1 MMEKT
6 ALRSAQLLS
15 VELRVSFL
23 SESRSA
29 LEDALNKMLFLP
41 EDDTR
46 AFMEYA
52 VLLRGLDNIE
62 QSVKALIKSL
72 CLFVDGSL
80 PDGDDWYDAALEQLA
95 SDEAGRVPLLSSEM
109 RELLMQGEIQPE
121 IDGAS
126 ALEDNLSLQRRRKL
140 ILFRTTDALLLHLST
155 LDTQILQA
163 PSKFSGSAAPA
174 FVAQHEEQHSKAR
187 ARFAALKNA
196 FVEFEEVALE
206 GGYSVVSFGSYA
218 EGRVHGQSDLDIVVL
233 GEVPLDAQEWLRA
246 QAQPIEKLHG
256 VPIDL
261 HFEANYSREFLDRMK
276 VIRDGRIITLRQHV
290 QEARDAA
297 KNAP

>member
-1 MMEKT
+1 MREK
-6 ALRSAQLLS
+6 SAQLLS
-15 VELRVSFL
+15 VDLCVSRL
-23 SESRSA
+23 SEHTSG
-29 LEDALNKMLFLP
+29 LEDSLDKILLLP
-41 EDDTR
+41 ADDTR
-46 AFMEYA
+46 AFMEHA

-62 QSVKALIKSL
+62 QSVEALIKSL
-72 CLFVDGSL
+72 CLLVAGSL
-80 PDGDDWYDAALEQLA
+80 PDSKGWYDAALEHLTG
-95 SDEAGRVPLLSSEM
+95 DETGRALLLSP
-109 RELLMQGEIQPE
+109 ELRDLLIQAKLPPE
-121 IDGAS
+121 CDS
-126 ALEDNLSLQRRRKL
+126 ALALVDKLSFQRRRKQ
-140 ILFRTTDALLLHLST
+140 IMIGAADALLLHLST

-163 PSKFSGSAAPA
+163 PLKFSGSVIPA
-174 FVAQHEEQHSKAR
+174 FVAQHEERHGKAKAR
-187 ARFAALKNA
+187 LAALKNA

-261 HFEANYSREFLDRMK
+261 HFEANYSSEFLDRMK
-276 VIRDGRIITLRQHV
+276 VICDGGIITLRQHV